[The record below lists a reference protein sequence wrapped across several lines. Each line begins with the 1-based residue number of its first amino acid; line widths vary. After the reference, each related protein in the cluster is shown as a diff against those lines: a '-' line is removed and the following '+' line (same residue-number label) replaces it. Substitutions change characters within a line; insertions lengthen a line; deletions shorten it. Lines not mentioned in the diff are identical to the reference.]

1 MQLQN
6 NESWCFTGSKDFR
19 SLVALSSQYSLLYNP
34 ESEAERLS
42 EGCFLL
48 SSDWGIK
55 PFLCKSRKTGINT
68 LTVSNKGTSPELS
81 PALNVH
87 LCLVDWQHNK
97 TWQENRWQFL
107 FCDEGMRA
115 LHRYLGNGVM
125 AHTSGACSEGAFAAW
140 LELTVGSFGSVFLA
154 PILLLCGIGQNNG
167 KIILEQRSQISLPAS
182 EKPQISLSA
191 LWCRHAWKGINLA
204 KSRQKK
210 NLKQGAVTTLVCS
223 GFFII

>member
-48 SSDWGIK
+48 SSDRGIK

-140 LELTVGSFGSVFLA
+140 LELTVGSFGSVFWLRFSCSVELA
-154 PILLLCGIGQNNG
+154 KTMEKSFWNRGVKFL
-167 KIILEQRSQISLPAS
+167 SLP
-182 EKPQISLSA
+182 
-191 LWCRHAWKGINLA
+191 
-204 KSRQKK
+204 QKNRK
-210 NLKQGAVTTLVCS
+210 YLYQLYGADML
-223 GFFII
+223 GRE